1 MQNAGKKI
9 LALTLASLGV
19 ATLGNVSPALAVQ
32 QTPEDVKIEK
42 FRQEFLDDKIAPTI
56 KPKAY
61 DVTIVEYMDYQCPF
75 CRSSLQPMKQ
85 LLARDKKVRVIFRDW
100 PIFGPASERA
110 ARLAIASQ
118 WQGKHT
124 AFHDALMTT
133 PAPLTELKMKAAA
146 KKAAIDW
153 ARLEKDVK
161 THASDI
167 EALLERNNE
176 QAESLGLEGTPGFI
190 IGDVLSFGGMDLVA
204 FQKAVKNARQALGN
218 PKKPVSRQPA
228 GI

>member
-19 ATLGNVSPALAVQ
+19 ATLGNISPALAVQ

-85 LLARDKKVRVIFRDW
+85 LLAQDKKVRVIFRDW

-133 PAPLTELKMKAAA
+133 PAPLTELKIKAAA

-176 QAESLGLEGTPGFI
+176 QAKSLGLEGTPGFI
-190 IGDVLSFGGMDLVA
+190 IGDILSFGGMDLVA
-204 FQKAVKNARQALGN
+204 FQKAVKAARQSSGK
-218 PKKPVSRQPA
+218 PKKLVSQQPA